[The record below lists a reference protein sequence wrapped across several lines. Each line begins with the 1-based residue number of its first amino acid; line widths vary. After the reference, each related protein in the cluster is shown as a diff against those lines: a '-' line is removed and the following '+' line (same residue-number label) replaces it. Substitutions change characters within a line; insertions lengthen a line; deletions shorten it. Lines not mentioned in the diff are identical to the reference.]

1 MFTPQ
6 TITTEAEARRRSGDM
21 RATTRSR
28 ARRSTGV
35 RAPSAIAEAIARV
48 EGEYREMPGLSL
60 TLPQAARL
68 LGLDRS
74 TCGLVF
80 ANLVERRVLRRALNG
95 TYVRR

>member
-6 TITTEAEARRRSGDM
+6 TITTKGDARRRSGDM
-21 RATTRSR
+21 RATARSR
-28 ARRSTGV
+28 AGRSTGV
-35 RAPSAIAEAIARV
+35 RATSAIAEAIVRV

-74 TCGLVF
+74 TCGLVL
-80 ANLVERRVLRRALNG
+80 ANLVERRVLKRALNG

>member
-6 TITTEAEARRRSGDM
+6 TITTATEASRRNGAT
-21 RATTRSR
+21 RATARPR
-28 ARRSTGV
+28 AGSSNEV
-35 RAPSAIAEAIARV
+35 RATSAIAEAIVRV

-74 TCGLVF
+74 TCELVL
-80 ANLVERRVLRRALNG
+80 ANLVERRVLQRSLNG
-95 TYVRR
+95 TFVRR